1 MTRVTTLNGPIE
13 GRERNGV
20 LLFAGIPYAA
30 PPTGPRRFRAPEPR
44 EAWRETL
51 PCRRFAPAAPQVP
64 TGGLTASQAVRCDE
78 DCLSLNVC
86 TPAVDEGRRPVLLW
100 IHGGAYRTGQ
110 GAIPWYDGTR
120 FALHGDLVVVSL
132 NYRLGALGFTDL
144 RHLDPALKDSGN
156 VGLLDQIAAL
166 RWVRDNIDRF
176 GGDPQRVTIAGESA
190 GAFAVCSLLAS
201 PLAAGLFLRAIPQS
215 GGGHHVLP
223 ADAGRIVAETLL
235 EEAGCDGLSAL
246 QRLPCADLLEAQQR
260 VIQRLETPI
269 TRPNPLGVPVG
280 AFYPTLGG
288 PVLPE
293 HPLEAL
299 RGGAGADVAV
309 LTGSNHDET
318 TLWGYGTVDEDRL
331 TRAAAQLGAAS
342 TLAVYRQTRPEADA
356 EALLI
361 ALTTDH
367 EFRIPAIRLAEARQ
381 GQPAG
386 TWMYEFCWPSR
397 AFGGRLK
404 ATHAL
409 EIPFVF
415 DNLDKPGVDIF
426 LGEGPPPQA
435 LAERMHEA
443 WIRFIRDGDPGWP
456 AYGLDHRRAMRF
468 DSESTVVEDPQG
480 AEREAWNGLR

>member
-1 MTRVTTLNGPIE
+1 VTHATTLNGPVE

-30 PPTGPRRFRAPEPR
+30 PPTGPRRFQAPQPR
-44 EAWRETL
+44 EPWRETL
-51 PCRRFAPAAPQVP
+51 SCRRFGPAAPQLP
-64 TGGLTASQAVRCDE
+64 TGGLTASQTVRWDE

-86 TPAVDEGRRPVLLW
+86 TPAMDEGRRPVLVW

-132 NYRLGALGFTDL
+132 NYRLGAFGFSDL
-144 RHLDPALKDSGN
+144 RHLDPAFADSGS

-166 RWVRDNIDRF
+166 EWVRDNIDRF
-176 GGDPQRVTIAGESA
+176 GGDPDAVTIAGESA

-201 PLAAGLFLRAIPQS
+201 PRAAGLFHRAIPQS
-215 GGGHHVLP
+215 GGAQHVLP
-223 ADAGRIVAETLL
+223 AEAGRLVADTLL
-235 EEAGCDGLSAL
+235 EETGCDGPAAL
-246 QRLPCADLLEAQQR
+246 QRLDAATLLDAQLR
-260 VIQRLETPI
+260 VIARLETPI
-269 TRPNPLGVPVG
+269 TRPSPLGVPVG
-280 AFYPTLGG
+280 AFYPTLGST
-288 PVLPE
+288 VLPA

-299 RGGAGADVAV
+299 RDGAAADVAV

-331 TRAAAQLGAAS
+331 ERAAVQLGAAV
-342 TLAVYRQTRPEADA
+342 TLDTYRRTRPDADA

-367 EFRIPAIRLAEARQ
+367 DFRIPAIRVAEARQ
-381 GQPAG
+381 GQPRK

-426 LGEGPPPQA
+426 LGEGDRPQA
-435 LAERMHEA
+435 LADRMHAA

-456 AYGLDHRRAMRF
+456 AYDLDRRSTMRF
-468 DSESTVVEDPQG
+468 DSECAVVDDPAS
-480 AEREAWNGLR
+480 AERESWTGLR